1 MRYPWHCRRRKEIT
15 VKRLVIFAL
24 MFATPA
30 LAATPD
36 NWAKLDRDA
45 RAACG
50 KEIVRLAAKAKV
62 TGVGGKVLGIGIGK
76 EADRHYGLILT
87 GTTAGFRSQWLCLYD
102 KRTKVAAAR
111 EVEK

>member
-1 MRYPWHCRRRKEIT
+1 M
-15 VKRLVIFAL
+15 KRLVLTAL
-24 MFATPA
+24 LLASPA

-36 NWAKLDRDA
+36 SWAKLDRDA

-50 KEIVRLAAKAKV
+50 KEIVRLAGKAKV
-62 TGVGGKVLGIGIGK
+62 TGTAGKVLGIGIGK
-76 EADRHYGLILT
+76 ESDRHYGLILS

-102 KRTKVAAAR
+102 KRTKQAAAS

>member
-1 MRYPWHCRRRKEIT
+1 M
-15 VKRLVIFAL
+15 KRLVITAL
-24 MFATPA
+24 LFATPA

-36 NWAKLDRDA
+36 SWAKLDRDA

-50 KEIVRLAAKAKV
+50 KDITRQAGKAKV

-102 KRTKVAAAR
+102 KRTKQVTAR